1 MFNILLAVAKERNIS
16 EKDMPKTLIILSD
29 MEFNAV
35 ASRWG
40 SVFNH
45 SAIKERYKAAGY
57 EMPLLVYWN
66 LRSSHDNVPIQKNEY
81 GLLVSGYSVSILN
94 GLLKGITDPV
104 AMVKSVLDSERYRRI
119 Q

>member
-1 MFNILLAVAKERNIS
+1 MFDTLLAVAKERNIA

-29 MEFNAV
+29 MEFNQV

-45 SAIKERYKAAGY
+45 KAIEERYKAAGY

-94 GLLKGITDPV
+94 RLLKGITDPV
-104 AMVKSVLDSERYRRI
+104 TMVKSVLDSERYNRI
-119 Q
+119 K

>member
-1 MFNILLAVAKERNIS
+1 
-16 EKDMPKTLIILSD
+16 

-35 ASRWG
+35 TNRWG

-45 SAIKERYKAAGY
+45 RAIEEKYKAAGY

-66 LRSSHDNVPIQKNEY
+66 LRSSHNNVPIQKNEY

>member
-1 MFNILLAVAKERNIS
+1 MFNHRAIE
-16 EKDMPKTLIILSD
+16 EK
-29 MEFNAV
+29 
-35 ASRWG
+35 
-40 SVFNH
+40 
-45 SAIKERYKAAGY
+45 YKAAGY

-119 Q
+119 N

>member
-1 MFNILLAVAKERNIS
+1 MFDILLAVAKEKNIA

-35 ASRWG
+35 ASHG
-40 SVFNH
+40 VSVFNH

-81 GLLVSGYSVSILN
+81 GVLVSGYSVSILN
-94 GLLKGITDPV
+94 GLLKGITDPET
-104 AMVKSVLDSERYRRI
+104 MVRSVLDSERYNRI
-119 Q
+119 K

>member
-1 MFNILLAVAKERNIS
+1 MFDTLLAVAKERNIA

-35 ASRWG
+35 TNRWG

-45 SAIKERYKAAGY
+45 SAIEERYKAAGY

-66 LRSSHDNVPIQKNEY
+66 LRSSHDNVPIQKTDR
-81 GLLVSGYSVSILN
+81 GLLVS
-94 GLLKGITDPV
+94 
-104 AMVKSVLDSERYRRI
+104 
-119 Q
+119 